1 MLCRCS
7 DVPMYVREKRAL
19 RVTSGAD
26 GLMKKSAKCDIW
38 YRWFL
43 PLLSLWVGISQEIV
57 RNSFEEPPLDFLLL
71 FITLLSLF
79 LTLFLYLFLS
89 PLDFLLFFITLLS
102 LFLTFFHSPFPFI
115 SFCPLNFRL
124 LFIVLLYLYLTI
136 LLSFSLFLFLFFCL
150 SVP

>member
-79 LTLFLYLFLS
+79 LT
-89 PLDFLLFFITLLS
+89 
-102 LFLTFFHSPFPFI
+102 FFHSPFPFI